1 MIDNLN
7 INIVDA
13 RIITLNNNQALD
25 TYLLIDENGKIIKDK
40 YTLKFLEE
48 KIRSVLQNSDYKISK
63 VTKRQTQ
70 NIASFKSFIKV
81 NITKK
86 SDDFLLEVSALDH
99 PGLLSKICESMDSC
113 NLMVKDAKISTLGEE
128 ANDIFIVIP
137 TDKKIYL
144 DNDIDEIRCN
154 IEQKISELYN

>member
-1 MIDNLN
+1 M
-7 INIVDA
+7 
-13 RIITLNNNQALD
+13 
-25 TYLLIDENGKIIKDK
+25 
-40 YTLKFLEE
+40 KFLEE

-70 NIASFKSFIKV
+70 NIASFKSFITV

-128 ANDIFIVIP
+128 ANDIFVVIP
-137 TDKKIYL
+137 TDNKIYL